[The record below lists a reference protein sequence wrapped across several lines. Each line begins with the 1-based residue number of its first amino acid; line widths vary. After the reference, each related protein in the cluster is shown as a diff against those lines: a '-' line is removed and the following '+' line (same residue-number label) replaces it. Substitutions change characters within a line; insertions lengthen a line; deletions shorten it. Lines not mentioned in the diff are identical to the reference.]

1 MFGGSI
7 YWSSQISPVRPPRR
21 SATTTFN
28 CLQVHHVTVS
38 MQWTRL
44 LTVKT
49 SLLNA
54 VGGRGPLLYLE
65 VTALDDSEWV
75 LSECHHFSASIS
87 GAKQLVMNLGLF
99 VTDNVALVDAPD
111 VERLFKVVANL
122 YV

>member
-1 MFGGSI
+1 
-7 YWSSQISPVRPPRR
+7 
-21 SATTTFN
+21 
-28 CLQVHHVTVS
+28 

-54 VGGRGPLLYLE
+54 VGGRGPILYLE

-87 GAKQLVMNLGLF
+87 GSKQLVMNLGLF